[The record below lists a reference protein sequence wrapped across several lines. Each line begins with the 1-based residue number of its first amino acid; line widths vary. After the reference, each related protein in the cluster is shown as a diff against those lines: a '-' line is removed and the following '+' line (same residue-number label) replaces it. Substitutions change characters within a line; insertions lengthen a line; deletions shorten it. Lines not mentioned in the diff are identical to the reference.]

1 MVKKLLSKLF
11 NIRDNAVVPQPKSFS
26 QNPELQ
32 QVSNKKPKTSLEPL
46 SFSEDSVDVS
56 ALFYSLLFAARENDQ
71 GGIANNLEKNVIGD
85 VERALSSP
93 MAIAENVLKLPT
105 RMAELDKKLSD
116 ESVDIKVLL
125 ELIQQDPVLSV
136 EVLKLCNSPVFKRSE
151 REVTSL
157 QQAFVQLGRD
167 QLRRFVTTSLVR
179 DMIEIKPI
187 YYRRFGLQIWRHSMQ
202 VAFLSSELAAQLPNE
217 DPDTAF
223 MLGLLHDV
231 GKIAI
236 FKMLLD
242 GFHLADPGEL
252 PSSSL
257 FRQVMTSKSLSLS
270 ALLARCWQLPA
281 SFETSLNALA
291 NTSAKPTERL
301 AAVVWK
307 ANLISECSM
316 LHEAG
321 KLDETCLNRL
331 LIDAD
336 LTREEFDR
344 LHERLKTLSRP
355 EIG

>member
-1 MVKKLLSKLF
+1 MVIKLLQKIF
-11 NIRDNAVVPQPKSFS
+11 NIRDNAVVSQPKSFT

-32 QVSNKKPKTSLEPL
+32 QISSTKPKASLEPL
-46 SFSEDSVDVS
+46 SSVTDSVDVS
-56 ALFYSLLFAARENDQ
+56 ALFYSLLFPVREKDQ
-71 GGIANNLEKNVIGD
+71 GGVANNLEKNVIGD

-105 RMAELDKKLSD
+105 RMAELDKKLGD
-116 ESVDIKVLL
+116 ESADIKVLL
-125 ELIQQDPVLSV
+125 ELMQKDPVLSV

-179 DMIEIKPI
+179 EMIEIKPI

-202 VAFLSSELAAQLPNE
+202 VAFLSSELAGELSNE

-242 GFHLADPGEL
+242 GFNLADPGEL
-252 PSSSL
+252 PCSSL

-301 AAVVWK
+301 AVVVWQ

-316 LHEAG
+316 LHQAG
-321 KLDETCLNRL
+321 KLDEVCLNRL
-331 LIDAD
+331 IIDAD
-336 LTREEFDR
+336 LTREEFD
-344 LHERLKTLSRP
+344 LFHEKLKTF
-355 EIG
+355 

>member
-1 MVKKLLSKLF
+1 MPKMSPQSSK
-11 NIRDNAVVPQPKSFS
+11 
-26 QNPELQ
+26 EL
-32 QVSNKKPKTSLEPL
+32 TD
-46 SFSEDSVDVS
+46 FVDVS
-56 ALFYSLLFAARENDQ
+56 ALFYSLLFPVRGKDQ
-71 GGIANNLEKNVIGD
+71 GGVANGLEKNVIAD

-105 RMAELDKKLSD
+105 RMAELDKKLAD

-125 ELIQQDPVLSV
+125 ELILQDPVLSV
-136 EVLKLCNSPVFKRSE
+136 EVLKLCNSPAFKRSE

-179 DMIEIKPI
+179 EMIEIKPI

-202 VAFLSSELAAQLPNE
+202 VAFLSFELASELSNE

-242 GFHLADPGEL
+242 GFNLADPGEL

-281 SFETSLNALA
+281 SFEASLNALA

-316 LHEAG
+316 LHKAG
-321 KLDETCLNRL
+321 KLDEICLSRL

-336 LTREEFDR
+336 LTREEFD
-344 LHERLKTLSRP
+344 LFHEKLKTF
-355 EIG
+355 

>member
-1 MVKKLLSKLF
+1 MVIKLLQKIF
-11 NIRDNAVVPQPKSFS
+11 NIRDNAVVSQPKSFTL
-26 QNPELQ
+26 NPELQ
-32 QVSNKKPKTSLEPL
+32 QISSTKPKASLEPL
-46 SFSEDSVDVS
+46 SSVTDSVDVS
-56 ALFYSLLFAARENDQ
+56 ALFYSLLFPVREKDQ
-71 GGIANNLEKNVIGD
+71 GGVANNLEKNVIGD

-105 RMAELDKKLSD
+105 RMAELDKKLGD
-116 ESVDIKVLL
+116 ESADIKVLL
-125 ELIQQDPVLSV
+125 ELMQKDPVLSV

-179 DMIEIKPI
+179 EMIEIKPI

-202 VAFLSSELAAQLPNE
+202 VAFLSSELSNE

-242 GFHLADPGEL
+242 GFNLADPGEL
-252 PSSSL
+252 PCSSL

-301 AAVVWK
+301 AVVVWQ

-316 LHEAG
+316 LHQAG
-321 KLDETCLNRL
+321 KLDEVCLNRL
-331 LIDAD
+331 IIDAD
-336 LTREEFDR
+336 LTREEFD
-344 LHERLKTLSRP
+344 LFHEKLKTF
-355 EIG
+355 